1 MSPRLGAIELATVL
15 ALVVGGLN
23 WGAVAAFDLD
33 VVSHLLGERSV
44 ATRAVQGLIAV
55 AALSGIALCM
65 RRSAAP

>member
-33 VVSHLLGERSV
+33 VVSYLLGERSV
-44 ATRAVQGLIAV
+44 ATRTVQALIAV